1 MQYLNL
7 LSYSFK
13 DDDLLIND
21 IIRDHRDKPECL
33 KQDCPLLG
41 KGVKCTRNHG
51 NTVYLDGTRDI
62 VTYKRK
68 SIVNLVKW
76 MPYSTRGDYYLCVN
90 LTNHAPAILN
100 SMIKGVGH
108 YIIVSITC
116 HKWQFLLSNEALWLT
131 VLLFSSALM
140 KTLTLP
146 KGKALS
152 RWDDQS

>member
-1 MQYLNL
+1 MVMQYLNL

-33 KQDCPLLG
+33 KQDY
-41 KGVKCTRNHG
+41 G
-51 NTVYLDGTRDI
+51 NTVYLDGRRDI

-68 SIVNLVKW
+68 STVNLVKW
-76 MPYSTRGDYYLCVN
+76 MPYSTRGDYYLRVN